1 MKIIQKILLHFII
14 ILIVTILPVIVY
26 NFMSNHQYNDF
37 EFIGGITYFIYAFCL
52 ILKIKNQRVKIILSG
67 ILYSLLSLCTGMF
80 FTEINEFSILFFI
93 TINLIVQGILLIKNA
108 KSKNRALWKSYLIS
122 FVITIILSFFFTFL
136 WFLAMAASGMP
147 FNHY

>member
-52 ILKIKNQRVKIILSG
+52 ILKIKNQRAKIILSG
-67 ILYSLLSLCTGMF
+67 ILYLLLSLCTGML

-122 FVITIILSFFFTFL
+122 FAITIILSFFFTFL

-147 FNHY
+147 SNHY

>member
-14 ILIVTILPVIVY
+14 ILIVTILLVIVY
-26 NFMSNHQYNDF
+26 NFTSNHQYNDF

>member
-147 FNHY
+147 SNHY